1 MSKIGEINKLIS
13 RCNSCQDIHTAE
25 KLKSDTIFLLIE
37 LECSNKVIQCC
48 RNIYFGSVSVSPF
61 RGPLINSLE
70 REATQKEALEQG
82 LVALLD
88 LLREVRKEVI
98 EYKLQHKAM
107 IYSAIA
113 AIGTLISIGITLLLH
128 YI

>member
-1 MSKIGEINKLIS
+1 MSKIRNINKLIA
-13 RCNSCQDIHTAE
+13 RCNSCKDIHTAE

-37 LECSNKVIQCC
+37 LECSNKIIQYC

-61 RGPLINSLE
+61 SGPLINSLE
-70 REATQKEALEQG
+70 REATQKETLEQG
-82 LVALLD
+82 LVSLLD

-113 AIGTLISIGITLLLH
+113 AIGTLVSIGITLLLH

>member
-13 RCNSCQDIHTAE
+13 RCNSCQDIQTAE
-25 KLKSDTIFLLIE
+25 RLKQDAILLLTE

-61 RGPLINSLE
+61 RGPLINTLE
-70 REATQKEALEQG
+70 REATQKETLEQG